1 MLDLVGSPENWGFV
15 AMLLKQKAL
24 ISVHQVE
31 LVSIRNKF
39 EDAGYPYGSWEPI
52 GSDHLLNILVHMYC
66 DAKNSNKYTED
77 PQILADLT
85 LNFIQNM
92 FDV

>member
-1 MLDLVGSPENWGFV
+1 M
-15 AMLLKQKAL
+15 
-24 ISVHQVE
+24 HQVE

-66 DAKNSNKYTED
+66 DTKNSNKYNED